1 MHQVGGL
8 LRLSRCKPATA
19 KLQLR
24 SSHLKLLLA
33 FVVSQ
38 GERLGLGLHERRLS
52 TLLDL
57 PVELR
62 RLRLPALARRWRSTC
77 RTASVLALHL
87 HLLLRLLLVVP
98 VAQRAELLLLAHL
111 LLRPCLLLVLLL
123 GRSLEPI
130 TALLRS
136 QCFRL
141 RSAKLLGV
149 HETTRARRSVR
160 LIVARL

>member
-1 MHQVGGL
+1 MHEVGRL
-8 LRLSRCKPATA
+8 LRLTRREPATA

-24 SSHLKLLLA
+24 GSHLKLLLA
-33 FVVSQ
+33 FVVGQ

-62 RLRLPALARRWRSTC
+62 RLRLPTLARRWCSAR
-77 RTASVLALHL
+77 RTASILALHL
-87 HLLLRLLLVVP
+87 HLLLRLLLAVP

-111 LLRPCLLLVLLL
+111 LLRPRLLLVLLL
-123 GRSLEPI
+123 GRGLEPI
-130 TALLRS
+130 ASLFRS
-136 QCFRL
+136 QPFCL

-149 HETTRARRSVR
+149 HETTGAGRGVG